1 MICFNIVTEKIGYM
15 KEHAFFSIEYVTFCV
30 LLKQCSTDV
39 EGVHFNL
46 CFSLLQ
52 GYGLIEFETFKEA
65 QKAMDALNG
74 SEILGQKIS
83 VDWAFVRGA
92 RKTKYVPVYRKN
104 VVLQNILTTKSVSGS
119 FEIHVC
125 VVPKNYFLNIEH
137 RQYAYSGFRSI
148 YLPFS

>member
-1 MICFNIVTEKIGYM
+1 M
-15 KEHAFFSIEYVTFCV
+15 HFFSIEYATSCGLV
-30 LLKQCSTDV
+30 KQFSTDV

-104 VVLQNILTTKSVSGS
+104 VVLQNILKLQ
-119 FEIHVC
+119 
-125 VVPKNYFLNIEH
+125 FLFICL
-137 RQYAYSGFRSI
+137 YLKGF
-148 YLPFS
+148 

>member
-1 MICFNIVTEKIGYM
+1 M
-15 KEHAFFSIEYVTFCV
+15 HFFSIEYATSCGLV
-30 LLKQCSTDV
+30 KQFSTDV

-92 RKTKYVPVYRKN
+92 RKTKYVPVYRKY
-104 VVLQNILTTKSVSGS
+104 VVLQNILTTTYVEIAVLISLFVFKGFLGVLKYMYVLCPKKS
-119 FEIHVC
+119 
-125 VVPKNYFLNIEH
+125 FLNIEH

-148 YLPFS
+148 YLPLRHF